1 MMNDETSPKPSSS
14 DRAFR
19 AFQKKIEADEAL
31 SDEFKAAINGDLA
44 SQPPIKTTLLR
55 TCLAEGLKS

>member
-1 MMNDETSPKPSSS
+1 MMNDETSPKLSSS

-31 SDEFKAAINGDLA
+31 SDECKAAINGDLA
-44 SQPPIKTTLLR
+44 SQPPIKITLLR
-55 TCLAEGLKS
+55 TYLAEGLKS